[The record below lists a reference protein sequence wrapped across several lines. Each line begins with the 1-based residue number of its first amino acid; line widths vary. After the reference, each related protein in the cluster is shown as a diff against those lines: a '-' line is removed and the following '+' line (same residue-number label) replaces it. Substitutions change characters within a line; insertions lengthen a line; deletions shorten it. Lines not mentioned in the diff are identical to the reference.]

1 MSRIAGIIIGISMAA
16 IAGSVGAVLF
26 FALNASPTVA
36 ALSTMVVFIAL
47 AHLHAIGERE
57 RERAAL
63 DSRIDDLTDA
73 VSHCMRKLAGFNDQ
87 FEAVDAAS
95 EKRVKVAA
103 RALHEEIGLVETA
116 LRELADTV
124 DAGLSTLPPVTVQTP
139 RAHVAAYS
147 GRESDAVERDAS
159 AALFEKEA
167 DGDAAAE
174 EPPASTKSVRPPP
187 EPKEP
192 LKPQVPAIPEAR
204 KRAILG
210 AIAANRIDVYLQ
222 PIVTLPQR
230 KVRYYEATLRLRLG
244 DGKILTDADFYPAAD
259 AGGVAGEVD
268 QLALF
273 RSVQIVRRL
282 SARGRSVGIV
292 CRVSSSAISETSF
305 LKDAAAYLD
314 THKDLKETLILEFA
328 YPTIMEL
335 GPVDEE
341 FLKSIVDLG
350 FKLSVGGVDSLRID
364 APKLADLGVQFLKV
378 DADLLLQRIGAMGAD
393 IHPADLA
400 PLLARYGID
409 LIAGGIQSENTV
421 VDLLDFEAPFAQGD
435 LFSVPR
441 PVRSDIISDIQSPR
455 LALTA

>member
-1 MSRIAGIIIGISMAA
+1 MAA

-26 FALNASPTVA
+26 FALNTSATIA

-47 AHLHAIGERE
+47 AHLHALGARE

-73 VSHCMRKLAGFNDQ
+73 VSHCMRKLASFNDQ

-95 EKRVKVAA
+95 EKRVKVVA

-124 DAGLSTLPPVTVQTP
+124 DAGLSTLPPVTAHPP
-139 RAHVAAYS
+139 RAHVSISAQEEKPAHEM
-147 GRESDAVERDAS
+147 RAS
-159 AALFEKEA
+159 MTPFE
-167 DGDAAAE
+167 DDVTDRAAAE
-174 EPPASTKSVRPPP
+174 EELAQVKAAPAPPARRPAQRKAPP
-187 EPKEP
+187 
-192 LKPQVPAIPEAR
+192 KPQVPAISEQR
-204 KRAILG
+204 KRAILS
-210 AIAANRIDVYLQ
+210 AIAANNIDIYLQ

-230 KVRYYEATLRLRLG
+230 KVRFYEATMRLRLG
-244 DGKILTDADFYPAAD
+244 DGTILTDDEFYPAAD

-292 CRVSSSAISETSF
+292 CNVSSSAISETGF
-305 LKDAAAYLD
+305 LRDAAAYLD
-314 THKDLKETLILEFA
+314 AHQDLKETLILEFS
-328 YPTIMEL
+328 YPTIMGL

-341 FLKSIVDLG
+341 FLKSVVDLG
-350 FKLSVGGVDSLRID
+350 FKLSVDGVDSLRID
-364 APKLADLGVQFLKV
+364 TPKLADLGVQFLKV
-378 DADLLLQRIGAMGAD
+378 DADLLLQRTGAADAD

-400 PLLARYGID
+400 PLLSRYGID
-409 LIAGGIQSENTV
+409 LIAGGIHSESAV
-421 VDLLDFEAPFAQGD
+421 VDLLDFDAPFAQGD

-441 PVRSDIISDIQSPR
+441 PVRSDIIGSSQSPR

>member
-1 MSRIAGIIIGISMAA
+1 M
-16 IAGSVGAVLF
+16 
-26 FALNASPTVA
+26 
-36 ALSTMVVFIAL
+36 
-47 AHLHAIGERE
+47 
-57 RERAAL
+57 
-63 DSRIDDLTDA
+63 
-73 VSHCMRKLAGFNDQ
+73 
-87 FEAVDAAS
+87 
-95 EKRVKVAA
+95 
-103 RALHEEIGLVETA
+103 
-116 LRELADTV
+116 
-124 DAGLSTLPPVTVQTP
+124 
-139 RAHVAAYS
+139 
-147 GRESDAVERDAS
+147 
-159 AALFEKEA
+159 
-167 DGDAAAE
+167 
-174 EPPASTKSVRPPP
+174 
-187 EPKEP
+187 
-192 LKPQVPAIPEAR
+192 
-204 KRAILG
+204 
-210 AIAANRIDVYLQ
+210 
-222 PIVTLPQR
+222 
-230 KVRYYEATLRLRLG
+230 
-244 DGKILTDADFYPAAD
+244 
-259 AGGVAGEVD
+259 D

-378 DADLLLQRIGAMGAD
+378 DADLLLQRVGAMGAD

>member
-26 FALNASPTVA
+26 FALNTSATVA
-36 ALSTMVVFIAL
+36 TLSTMVVFIAL
-47 AHLHAIGERE
+47 AHLHALGVRE

-73 VSHCMRKLAGFNDQ
+73 VSHCMRKLASFNDQ
-87 FEAVDAAS
+87 FDAVDAAS
-95 EKRVKVAA
+95 EKRVKAVA

-124 DAGLSTLPPVTVQTP
+124 DAGLSTLPPVSEHPP
-139 RAHVAAYS
+139 RAHEAGAKVT
-147 GRESDAVERDAS
+147 
-159 AALFEKEA
+159 LFKEELKKP
-167 DGDAAAE
+167 AAAE
-174 EPPASTKSVRPPP
+174 EAPAPAKAAQAPQ
-187 EPKEP
+187 PKEP
-192 LKPQVPAIPEAR
+192 PKPQAPAISEQR
-204 KRAILG
+204 KRAILS
-210 AIAANRIDVYLQ
+210 AIAANHIDIYLQ

-230 KVRYYEATLRLRLG
+230 KVRFYEATMRLRLG
-244 DGKILTDADFYPAAD
+244 DGTVLTDDEFYPAAD
-259 AGGVAGEVD
+259 VGGVAGEVD

-292 CRVSSSAISETSF
+292 CNVSSSAISETGF

-314 THKDLKETLILEFA
+314 THKDLKETLILEFS
-328 YPTIMEL
+328 YPTIMGL

-350 FKLSVGGVDSLRID
+350 FKLSVDGVDSLRID

-378 DADLLLQRIGAMGAD
+378 DADLLLQRAGAANAD

-409 LIAGGIQSENTV
+409 LIAAGIHSENAV
-421 VDLLDFEAPFAQGD
+421 VDLLDFDAPFAQGD

-441 PVRSDIISDIQSPR
+441 PVRSDIIGGSQSPR